1 MVFKLEGMDGYGLN
15 DLTMFLRAGDG
26 AVAYELSSPYYI
38 PFQGSS
44 YYGSTGMITVSNTDY
59 CVTRLRGCIHK
70 PSDGAAR
77 CIRQSKHPEGI

>member
-1 MVFKLEGMDGYGLN
+1 MNDYGLS
-15 DLTMFLRAGDG
+15 DLTTFLQAGDG

-38 PFQGSS
+38 PFQGSL
-44 YYGSTGMITVSNTDY
+44 YYGSTGMIAVSNTDY